1 MGRVDGKVALVTGGA
16 MGMGESH
23 SLLLAKE
30 GAKVVVTDIDNEAG
44 EATAQ
49 QIRDEGGEAIFL
61 HHDVASEEQWQSVID
76 QAVSAYGKI
85 DILINNAGIVISKP
99 NEETTVEDWDITMA
113 VNSTGVF
120 LGCKSVVDAMEKA
133 GGGSIVNISSIYGI
147 IGAPNAAAYQASK
160 GAVRMLTKSC
170 AVDFAKFNIRVNSI
184 HPGVI
189 RTPILGDMA
198 NDEAV
203 VKQILATTIL
213 ERMAEPIEVS
223 YAVLLLASDESSY
236 MTGSELVVDGGY
248 TTV

>member
-23 SLLLAKE
+23 CLLLARE
-30 GAKVVVTDIDNEAG
+30 GARVVVTDINTEAG

-49 QIRDEGGEAIFL
+49 QIRDEGGEAIFI
-61 HHDVASEEQWQSVID
+61 HHDVANEDQWQSVID
-76 QAVSAYGKI
+76 QAVAAYDKI

-99 NEETTVEDWDITMA
+99 NETTTVEDWDLTMA

-120 LGCKSVVDAMEKA
+120 LGCKTVVPAMEKA

-170 AVDFAKFNIRVNSI
+170 AVDYAKYNIRVNSI

-189 RTPILGDMA
+189 RTPILGDLA
-198 NDEAV
+198 NDEAAI
-203 VKQILATTIL
+203 KQVLATTIL
-213 ERMAEPIEVS
+213 QRMAEPIEVS

>member
-23 SLLLAKE
+23 CLLLARE
-30 GAKVVVTDIDNEAG
+30 GARVVVTDINTEAG

-49 QIRDEGGEAIFL
+49 QIRDEGGEAIFI

-76 QAVSAYGKI
+76 QAVAAYDKI

-99 NEETTVEDWDITMA
+99 NETTTVEDWDLTMA

-120 LGCKSVVDAMEKA
+120 LGCKKVVPAMEKA

-170 AVDFAKFNIRVNSI
+170 AVDYAKYNIRVNSI

-189 RTPILGDMA
+189 RTPILGDLA
-198 NDEAV
+198 NDEAAI
-203 VKQILATTIL
+203 KQVLATTIL
-213 ERMAEPIEVS
+213 QRMAEPIEVS

>member
-1 MGRVDGKVALVTGGA
+1 MGRVDNKVALVTGGA

-23 SLLLAKE
+23 CLLLARE
-30 GAKVVVTDIDNEAG
+30 GAKVVVTDIDATAG

-49 QIRDEGGEAIFL
+49 QIRDEGGDAVFFQ
-61 HHDVASEEQWQSVID
+61 HDVASEAQWQAVID
-76 QAVSAYGKI
+76 QAVEAYGKV

-99 NEETTVEDWDITMA
+99 NEETTLEDWDITMA

-120 LGCKSVVDAMEKA
+120 LGCKHIVPAMEKA

-170 AVDFAKFNIRVNSI
+170 AVDYAEFDIRVNSI

-189 RTPILGDMA
+189 RTPILGDLA
-198 NDEAV
+198 DDKEAV
-203 VKQILATTIL
+203 QQILATTIL
-213 ERMAEPIEVS
+213 QRMAEPIEVS

>member
-23 SLLLAKE
+23 CLLLARE
-30 GAKVVVTDIDNEAG
+30 SARVVVTDINTEAG

-49 QIRDEGGEAIFL
+49 QIRDEGGEAIFI
-61 HHDVASEEQWQSVID
+61 HHDVASEDQWQSVID
-76 QAVSAYGKI
+76 QAVAAYDKI

-99 NEETTVEDWDITMA
+99 NETTTVEDWDLTMA

-120 LGCKSVVDAMEKA
+120 LGCKTVVPAMEKA

-170 AVDFAKFNIRVNSI
+170 AVDYAKYNIRVNSI

-189 RTPILGDMA
+189 RTPILGDLA
-198 NDEAV
+198 NDEAAI
-203 VKQILATTIL
+203 KQVLATTIL
-213 ERMAEPIEVS
+213 QRMAEPIEVS

>member
-23 SLLLAKE
+23 CLLLARE
-30 GAKVVVTDIDNEAG
+30 GARVVVTDINTEAG

-49 QIRDEGGEAIFL
+49 QIRDEGGEAIFI
-61 HHDVASEEQWQSVID
+61 HHDVANEDQWQSVID
-76 QAVSAYGKI
+76 QAVAAYDKI

-99 NEETTVEDWDITMA
+99 NETTTVEDWDLTMA
-113 VNSTGVF
+113 INSTGVF
-120 LGCKSVVDAMEKA
+120 LGCKTVVPAMEKA

-170 AVDFAKFNIRVNSI
+170 AVDYAKYNIRVNSI

-189 RTPILGDMA
+189 RTPILGDLA
-198 NDEAV
+198 NDEAAI
-203 VKQILATTIL
+203 KQVLATTIL
-213 ERMAEPIEVS
+213 QRMAEPIEVS

>member
-23 SLLLAKE
+23 CLLLARE
-30 GAKVVVTDIDNEAG
+30 GARVVVTDINTEAG

-49 QIRDEGGEAIFL
+49 QIRDEGGEAIFI
-61 HHDVASEEQWQSVID
+61 HHDVANEAQWQSVID
-76 QAVSAYGKI
+76 QAVAAYDKI

-99 NEETTVEDWDITMA
+99 NETTAVEDWDLTMA

-120 LGCKSVVDAMEKA
+120 LGCKTVVPAMEKA

-170 AVDFAKFNIRVNSI
+170 AVDYAKYNIRVNSI

-189 RTPILGDMA
+189 RTPILGDLA
-198 NDEAV
+198 NDEAAI
-203 VKQILATTIL
+203 KQVLATTIL
-213 ERMAEPIEVS
+213 QRMAEPIEVS

>member
-30 GAKVVVTDIDNEAG
+30 GAKVVVTDINTDEG
-44 EATAQ
+44 ETTAQ
-49 QIRDEGGEAIFL
+49 QIRDEGGEAIFIQ
-61 HHDVASEEQWQSVID
+61 HDVASEEQWQSVID
-76 QAVSAYGKI
+76 QAVSTYGKV

-120 LGCKSVVDAMEKA
+120 LGCKTVVDAMDKA

-170 AVDFAKFNIRVNSI
+170 AVDFAQFNIRVNSI

-198 NDEAV
+198 NDEAAI
-203 VKQILATTIL
+203 KQVLATTIL

-236 MTGSELVVDGGY
+236 MTGSELAVDGGY

>member
-23 SLLLAKE
+23 FLLLARE
-30 GAKVVVTDIDNEAG
+30 GARVVVTDINTEAG

-49 QIRDEGGEAIFL
+49 QIRDEGGEAIFI

-76 QAVSAYGKI
+76 QAVAAYDKI

-99 NEETTVEDWDITMA
+99 NETTTVEDWDLTMA

-120 LGCKSVVDAMEKA
+120 LGCKTVVPAMEKA

-170 AVDFAKFNIRVNSI
+170 AVDYAKYNIRVNSI

-189 RTPILGDMA
+189 RTPILGDLA
-198 NDEAV
+198 NDEAAI
-203 VKQILATTIL
+203 KQVLATTIL
-213 ERMAEPIEVS
+213 QRMAEPIEVS

>member
-23 SLLLAKE
+23 CLLLARE
-30 GAKVVVTDIDNEAG
+30 GARVVVTDINTEAG

-49 QIRDEGGEAIFL
+49 QIRDEGGEAIFI

-76 QAVSAYGKI
+76 QAVAAYDKI

-99 NEETTVEDWDITMA
+99 NETTTVEDWDLTMA

-120 LGCKSVVDAMEKA
+120 LGCKTVVPAMEKA

-170 AVDFAKFNIRVNSI
+170 AVDYAKYNIRVNSI

-189 RTPILGDMA
+189 RTPILGDLA
-198 NDEAV
+198 NDEAAI
-203 VKQILATTIL
+203 KQVLATTIL
-213 ERMAEPIEVS
+213 QRMAEPIEVS

>member
-23 SLLLAKE
+23 CLLLARE
-30 GAKVVVTDIDNEAG
+30 GARVVVTDINTEAG

-49 QIRDEGGEAIFL
+49 QIRDEGGEAIFI

-76 QAVSAYGKI
+76 QAVAAYDKI

-99 NEETTVEDWDITMA
+99 NETTTVEDWDLTMA

-120 LGCKSVVDAMEKA
+120 LGCKTVVPAMEKT

-170 AVDFAKFNIRVNSI
+170 AVDYAKYNIRVNSI

-189 RTPILGDMA
+189 RTPILGDLA
-198 NDEAV
+198 NNEAAI
-203 VKQILATTIL
+203 KQVLATTIL

>member
-1 MGRVDGKVALVTGGA
+1 MGRVDGKVALVTGGG

-23 SLLLAKE
+23 CLLLAQE
-30 GAKVVVTDIDNEAG
+30 GASVVVTDIDAVAG

-49 QIRDEGGEAIFL
+49 QIRDQGGEAIFIA
-61 HHDVASEEQWQSVID
+61 HDVAHEDQWQSVID
-76 QAVSAYGKI
+76 QAVERYEKI
-85 DILINNAGIVISKP
+85 DILINNAGIVIFGA
-99 NEETTVEDWDITMA
+99 NDEATLEDWDKTMA

-120 LGCKSVVDAMEKA
+120 LGCKLIVPAMEKA

-147 IGAPNAAAYQASK
+147 IGAPNSAAYQASK

-170 AVDFAKFNIRVNSI
+170 AVDYAEFGIRVNSI

-189 RTPILGDMA
+189 RTPILDDLA
-198 NDEAV
+198 DDEAV
-203 VKQILATTIL
+203 IKELLCTTIL
-213 ERMAEPIEVS
+213 DRMAEPIEVS

-248 TTV
+248 TAR

>member
-30 GAKVVVTDIDNEAG
+30 GAKIVVTDINTDEG

-49 QIRDEGGEAIFL
+49 QIRDEGGDAIFIQ
-61 HHDVASEEQWQSVID
+61 HDVASEEQWQSVID
-76 QAVSAYGKI
+76 QAVTAYGKV

-120 LGCKSVVDAMEKA
+120 LGCKSIVDTMDKA

-198 NDEAV
+198 NDEAAI
-203 VKQILATTIL
+203 KQVLATTIL

>member
-23 SLLLAKE
+23 CLLLARE
-30 GAKVVVTDIDNEAG
+30 GAKVVVTDIDSEAG
-44 EATAQ
+44 EQTAQ
-49 QIRDEGGEAIFL
+49 QIRDEGGEAIFI
-61 HHDVASEEQWQSVID
+61 HHDVASEDQWQQVID
-76 QAVSAYGKI
+76 QAVATYHKI
-85 DILINNAGIVISKP
+85 DILINNAGIAIFKP
-99 NEETTVEDWDITMA
+99 NEDTTVAEWDKTMA

-120 LGCKSVVDAMEKA
+120 LGCKLVVPAMQKA

-147 IGAPNAAAYQASK
+147 IGAPNTAAYIASK

-170 AVDFAKFNIRVNSI
+170 AVDYAEFGIRVNSI

-189 RTPILGDMA
+189 RTPILG
-198 NDEAV
+198 E
-203 VKQILATTIL
+203 LADDKELIQELLCTTIL
-213 ERMAEPIEVS
+213 DRMAEPIEVS

-248 TTV
+248 TAR

>member
-23 SLLLAKE
+23 SLLLAQE
-30 GAKVVVTDIDNEAG
+30 GAKVVVTDINTEAG

-49 QIRDEGGEAIFL
+49 QIRDAGGDAIFIQ
-61 HHDVASEEQWQSVID
+61 HDASSEEQWRSVID
-76 QAVSAYGKI
+76 QSVAAHGKI

-99 NEETTVEDWDITMA
+99 NEETTLDDWDITMA

-120 LGCKSVVDAMEKA
+120 LGCKTVVPAMEKA

-170 AVDFAKFNIRVNSI
+170 AVDYAQYNIRVNSI

-189 RTPILGDMA
+189 RTPMLGDAA
-198 NDEAV
+198 NDEAAI
-203 VKQILATTIL
+203 KQVLAGTIL
-213 ERMAEPIEVS
+213 ERAAEPIEVS

>member
-23 SLLLAKE
+23 CLLLAKE
-30 GAKVVVTDIDNEAG
+30 GAKVIVTDIDTKAG
-44 EATAQ
+44 EATAK
-49 QIRDEGGEAIFL
+49 QIRNNGGDAIFIE
-61 HHDVASEEQWQSVID
+61 HDVASESQWQSVID
-76 QAVSAYGKI
+76 QTVATYGKI
-85 DILINNAGIVISKP
+85 DMLINNAGIVISKP
-99 NEETTVEDWDITMA
+99 NEETTVEDWDLTMS

-120 LGCKSVVDAMEKA
+120 LGCKLVVPAMEQA

-170 AVDFAKFNIRVNSI
+170 AVDYAKYNIRVNSI

-189 RTPILGDMA
+189 RTPILGEAA
-198 NDEAV
+198 NNEV
-203 VKQILATTIL
+203 VIKKILATTIL

>member
-23 SLLLAKE
+23 CLLLARE
-30 GAKVVVTDIDNEAG
+30 GARVVVTDINTEAG

-49 QIRDEGGEAIFL
+49 QIRDEGGEAIFI

-76 QAVSAYGKI
+76 QAVAAYDKI

-99 NEETTVEDWDITMA
+99 NETTTVEDWDLTMA

-120 LGCKSVVDAMEKA
+120 LGCKTVVPAMTKA

-170 AVDFAKFNIRVNSI
+170 AVDYAKYNIRVNSI

-189 RTPILGDMA
+189 RTPILGDLA
-198 NDEAV
+198 NNEAAI
-203 VKQILATTIL
+203 KQVLATTIL